1 MVKSYTILEESDDK
15 NISVPDRYTLGS
27 PSVSINQLS
36 TLEEYDRATLRVT
49 AVKVKDPVS
58 VTTGRLKQEIV
69 VADETGHT
77 LTLWE
82 DDIGMISENKSYQFN
97 RIQIHHYLGRT
108 ELTFPHFGASA
119 EEIDDLLVVSTYDND
134 DVTDLHSVTIVAV
147 NNLETTFICIN
158 CKKTLP
164 CDLDKTITECQQC
177 GTKQKLRNYK
187 TSAKLFVEGMSAQ
200 QCTLKAHNE
209 ILCLIAPR

>member
-1 MVKSYTILEESDDK
+1 M
-15 NISVPDRYTLGS
+15 
-27 PSVSINQLS
+27 
-36 TLEEYDRATLRVT
+36 
-49 AVKVKDPVS
+49 KVKDPVS
-58 VTTGRLKQEIV
+58 VTTGKLKQEIV
-69 VADETGHT
+69 VADETGHTT

-97 RIQIHHYLGRT
+97 RIQIYHYLGRT
-108 ELTFPHFGASA
+108 ELTFPRFGASA

-187 TSAKLFVEGMSAQ
+187 TSAKLFVEDMSAQ
-200 QCTLKAHNE
+200 QYTLKAHNE
-209 ILCLIAPR
+209 ILANIVPNCSKITSELLLDAPSFDTTFDKFHIITNVTRQ